1 MGGSKMMRQKFNAE
15 IKARVALEAI
25 KGFKTVP
32 EISSEFKVHPTQIAS
47 WKRKLLAGAKD
58 LFSGKSGK
66 DIVSYDQEIGEL
78 YKKIGQL
85 KVEND
90 FLKKAVYPH

>member
-1 MGGSKMMRQKFNAE
+1 MMRKKFNAE
-15 IKARVALEAI
+15 LKARVALEAI
-25 KGFKTVP
+25 KGLKTVP

-47 WKRKLLAGAKD
+47 WKRKLLAGIRD
-58 LFSGKSGK
+58 LFSGKSK
-66 DIVSYDQEIGEL
+66 KEIVAHDQEVGEL
-78 YKKIGQL
+78 YKQIGQL

>member
-1 MGGSKMMRQKFNAE
+1 MMRKKFNAE
-15 IKARVALEAI
+15 LKARVALEAI
-25 KGFKTVP
+25 KGLKTVP
-32 EISSEFKVHPTQIAS
+32 EISSEFKVHATQVAS

-58 LFSGKSGK
+58 FFSSKGKREIAGH
-66 DIVSYDQEIGEL
+66 DQEVDEL

>member
-1 MGGSKMMRQKFNAE
+1 MIRKKFNAE
-15 IKARVALEAI
+15 LKARVALEAV
-25 KGFKTVP
+25 KGLKTVP

-47 WKRKLLAGAKD
+47 WKKKLLAGAKG
-58 LFSGKSGK
+58 LFSGRSKSENVGRE
-66 DIVSYDQEIGEL
+66 QEVDEL